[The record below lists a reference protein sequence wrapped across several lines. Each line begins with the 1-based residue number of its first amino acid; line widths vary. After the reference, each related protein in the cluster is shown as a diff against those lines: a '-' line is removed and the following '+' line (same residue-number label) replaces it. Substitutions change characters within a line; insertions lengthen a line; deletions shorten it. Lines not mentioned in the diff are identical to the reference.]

1 MPPSDRVIMRLQIER
16 KNVMVEK
23 EKRLGNQD
31 HTQSVILPFR
41 DGTVSG
47 TPPTPF
53 SRLASVCF
61 NVFSLKIEHR
71 SLFLENKKDAYET
84 IRGSVTLNAC
94 LCMHH

>member
-1 MPPSDRVIMRLQIER
+1 MRLQIER

-31 HTQSVILPFR
+31 PTQSAILPFR

-47 TPPTPF
+47 TSPTPF
-53 SRLASVCF
+53 SRLTGGCF
-61 NVFSLKIEHR
+61 NVFSLKIENR
-71 SLFLENKKDAYET
+71 SPFLENKKDAYAT
-84 IRGSVTLNAC
+84 IRGSVTLTAC